1 MASSISKNCGPRI
14 PCGDPGTP
22 TRLLLDDDPA
32 AHRGTVHG
40 AIVLIGPRRR
50 ERECVRHAIAGLDG
64 AAREIG
70 RPLRLDAVRDRSRGG
85 PGPRDGAADRDC
97 VDRGVLSP
105 VVSAPEQ
112 DVPDG
117 DLTDRATAAP
127 SAAAP
132 TPPAGTPPGRGT
144 ATHHPRHPPPTDY
157 CFFAT

>member
-85 PGPRDGAADRDC
+85 PGPRDRAADRDGI
-97 VDRGVLSP
+97 DRGVLGP
-105 VVSAPEQ
+105 VLGALEQ
-112 DVPDG
+112 DVPDD
-117 DLTDRATAAP
+117 DLASQTSAPTAPTAPAAP
-127 SAAAP
+127 AAP
-132 TPPAGTPPGRGT
+132 AATTPV
-144 ATHHPRHPPPTDY
+144 
-157 CFFAT
+157 